1 MPLRIGGPAIP
12 DRARRVLL
20 VAAMEI
26 PHARRVTDLPAPSSL
41 AALRARY
48 GPRYR
53 WYVLLTVMMGTM
65 ASVMASTIVNVAVPD
80 MSRHFTL
87 GQEQAQWL
95 SAGFMA
101 AMTVSMPVTP
111 WLLGRFGY
119 RATYIGAIVLLL
131 IGSIAGGVAN
141 DYPLVL
147 VMRVAEG
154 LAAGILQPIPA
165 IIILR
170 GFESGE
176 QGKAMGLFGA
186 GVVLAPALGP
196 SIGGVLVEW
205 FGWRSIFF
213 VASPFCL
220 IALPLAARLLPHSAP
235 GGGAVGDS
243 PRLDVP
249 GLVLIACAILLG
261 LNGLSLLQGA
271 DARFGLMLIAASLVL
286 LGVFVVV
293 QKRTTHPLIRL
304 ELFTHPAFMRGAIV
318 AFIYGAALFG
328 STYLLPVFMQM
339 ALALPPSQAGAV
351 LLPAGI
357 VLAVVIPLVGRSST
371 VANRSRYIV
380 VGLALL
386 AVSFAAMRFIGLGTA
401 LGWIVA
407 LAIIGRVGLGC
418 ILPSLNLAAMEG
430 IGTGLIAQGTSLI
443 NLLRQL
449 GGASGV
455 SLMGVFLAWR
465 LQVHAD
471 APVAAFHE
479 AFVLLGVICSLAVVA
494 AWGMRPVRRRR

>member
-1 MPLRIGGPAIP
+1 
-12 DRARRVLL
+12 
-20 VAAMEI
+20 MEI
-26 PHARRVTDLPAPSSL
+26 QHARRVTDRHDRSSL
-41 AALRARY
+41 AALQARF

-119 RATYIGAIVLLL
+119 RRTYMAAIVLLL
-131 IGSIAGGVAN
+131 AGSIAGGLAN
-141 DYPLVL
+141 HYALVL

-154 LAAGILQPIPA
+154 LAAGVLQPIPA

-170 GFESGE
+170 GFQPSE

-220 IALPLAARLLPHSAP
+220 LALPLAQRLLPHSAP
-235 GGGAVGDS
+235 GGAAVNATAV
-243 PRLDVP
+243 RLDVP
-249 GLVLIACAILLG
+249 GLLLVAAAILLG
-261 LNGLSLLQGA
+261 LNGLSLLEGV
-271 DARFGLMLIAASLVL
+271 DRMFGLLLLGASLAL
-286 LGVFVVV
+286 LAVFIAYQRRVA
-293 QKRTTHPLIRL
+293 QPLIRL
-304 ELFTHPAFMRGAIV
+304 ELFAHRNFALGAIV

-339 ALALPPSQAGAV
+339 ALSLPPSQAGAV

-357 VLAVVIPLVGRSST
+357 VLAVVIPIVGRAST
-371 VANRSRYIV
+371 VANRALYILA
-380 VGLALL
+380 GLALL
-386 AVSFAAMRFIGLGTA
+386 AASFILMIAVGVGSGLT
-401 LGWIVA
+401 LITA
-407 LAIIGRVGLGC
+407 LAILGRVGLGC

-430 IGTGLIAQGTSLI
+430 IGPALIAQGTSLI

-449 GGASGV
+449 GGATGV
-455 SLMGVFLAWR
+455 SLVGVVLEWR
-465 LQVHAD
+465 LHVHASEP
-471 APVAAFHE
+471 ALAFHE
-479 AFVLLGVICSLAVVA
+479 AFVLLGGLTLLALVA
-494 AWGMRPVRRRR
+494 ARGMRPERGGPHELS

>member
-1 MPLRIGGPAIP
+1 
-12 DRARRVLL
+12 
-20 VAAMEI
+20 
-26 PHARRVTDLPAPSSL
+26 VTDHHATNSL

-48 GPRYR
+48 GSRYR

-111 WLLGRFGY
+111 WLLNRFGY
-119 RATYIGAIVLLL
+119 RRTYIGAILLL
-131 IGSIAGGVAN
+131 LAGSIAGGVAN
-141 DYPLVL
+141 DYSLVL
-147 VMRVAEG
+147 GMRVAEG

-170 GFESGE
+170 GFQPSE

-220 IALPLAARLLPHSAP
+220 LALPLAARLLPHSAP
-235 GGGAVGDS
+235 GGGAVNADAV
-243 PRLDVP
+243 RLDVP
-249 GLVLIACAILLG
+249 GLLLVAGAILLG
-261 LNGLSLLQGA
+261 LNGLSLLEGA
-271 DARFGLMLIAASLVL
+271 GAMLGLVLIGASLAL
-286 LGVFVVV
+286 LAAFVAYQRHVP
-293 QKRTTHPLIRL
+293 HPLIRL
-304 ELFTHPAFMRGAIV
+304 ELFTHPAFARGAIV

-357 VLAVVIPLVGRSST
+357 VLAGVIPLVGRSST
-371 VANRSRYIV
+371 VANRSLYIV
-380 VGLALL
+380 AGLSLL
-386 AVSFAAMRFIGLGTA
+386 SVSFVAMMFIGVGA
-401 LGWIVA
+401 SLGWIVA
-407 LAIIGRVGLGC
+407 LAILGRVGLGC

-430 IGTGLIAQGTSLI
+430 VGKGLVAQGTSLI
-443 NLLRQL
+443 NLLRML

-455 SLMGVFLAWR
+455 SMMGVFLAWR
-465 LQVHAD
+465 LHST
-471 APVAAFHE
+471 APARAFHE
-479 AFVLLGVICSLAVVA
+479 AFVLLGALTAVAIAV
-494 AWGMRPVRRRR
+494 AWGMRRPRPR

>member
-1 MPLRIGGPAIP
+1 
-12 DRARRVLL
+12 
-20 VAAMEI
+20 
-26 PHARRVTDLPAPSSL
+26 VTEVHAPSSL
-41 AALRARY
+41 AALRAHY

-53 WYVLLTVMMGTM
+53 WYVLLTVMLGTM

-111 WLLGRFGY
+111 WLLNRFGY
-119 RATYIGAIVLLL
+119 RRTYIGAILLL
-131 IGSIAGGVAN
+131 LAGSVAGGMASA
-141 DYPLVL
+141 YALVL
-147 VMRVAEG
+147 AMRVAEG

-170 GFESGE
+170 GFQTHE

-220 IALPLAARLLPHSAP
+220 FALPLAARLLPHSAP
-235 GGGAVGDS
+235 GGGTAGQS
-243 PRLDVP
+243 ARLDMP
-249 GLVLIACAILLG
+249 GLLLVAAAILLG
-261 LNGLSLLQGA
+261 LNGLSMLEGA
-271 DARFGLMLIAASLVL
+271 DALLGLLLIAVSLGL
-286 LGVFVVV
+286 LATFVAY
-293 QKRTTHPLIRL
+293 QKRTAQPLIRL
-304 ELFTHPAFMRGAIV
+304 ELFAHRAFARGAIV

-357 VLAVVIPLVGRSST
+357 VLAVVIPIVGRSST
-371 VANRSRYIV
+371 VTNRSLYIV
-380 VGLALL
+380 AGLSLL
-386 AVSFAAMRFIGLGTA
+386 SVSFIAMVFVGVGAGLTA
-401 LGWIVA
+401 IVT
-407 LAIIGRVGLGC
+407 LAIIGRIGLGC

-430 IGTGLIAQGTSLI
+430 VDTGLIAQGTSLI
-443 NLLRQL
+443 NLLRML
-449 GGASGV
+449 GGATGV
-455 SLMGVFLAWR
+455 SLVGVFLEWR
-465 LQVHAD
+465 LHVHAG
-471 APVAAFHE
+471 AAAVAFHQ
-479 AFVLLGVICSLAVVA
+479 AFVLLGGLTLVAIAV
-494 AWGMRPVRRRR
+494 AWGMRPAHARRRR

>member
-1 MPLRIGGPAIP
+1 MTDHHAPA
-12 DRARRVLL
+12 
-20 VAAMEI
+20 
-26 PHARRVTDLPAPSSL
+26 SL
-41 AALRARY
+41 AALQARY

-53 WYVLLTVMMGTM
+53 WFVLLTVMMGTM

-111 WLLGRFGY
+111 WLLGRHGY
-119 RATYIGAIVLLL
+119 RRTYIGAILLL
-131 IGSIAGGVAN
+131 LVGSIAGGLSN
-141 DYPLVL
+141 DYALVL
-147 VMRVAEG
+147 AMRVAEG
-154 LAAGILQPIPA
+154 LAAGVLQPIPA

-170 GFESGE
+170 GFQPAE

-213 VASPFCL
+213 VATPFCL
-220 IALPLAARLLPHSAP
+220 LALPLAARLLPHSAP
-235 GGGAVGDS
+235 GGGVVNAES
-243 PRLDVP
+243 ARLDVP
-249 GLVLIACAILLG
+249 GLLLVAGAILLG
-261 LNGLSLLQGA
+261 LNGLSLLEGTERA
-271 DARFGLMLIAASLVL
+271 AGLALLAASVVL
-286 LGVFVVV
+286 LAAFVAYQRRVE
-293 QKRTTHPLIRL
+293 HPLIRL
-304 ELFTHPAFMRGAIV
+304 ELFTHARFARGAMV

-357 VLAVVIPLVGRSST
+357 VLAIVIPVVGRVAT
-371 VANRSRYIV
+371 VANRSLYIV
-380 VGLALL
+380 AGLALL
-386 AVSFAAMRFIGLGTA
+386 SASFIAMIAVGVGSGLG
-401 LGWIVA
+401 LIVA
-407 LAIIGRVGLGC
+407 LAILGRAGLGC

-430 IGTGLIAQGTSLI
+430 VRPGLVAQGTSLI

-455 SLMGVFLAWR
+455 SLTGVFLAWR
-465 LQVHAD
+465 LRVHAD
-471 APVAAFHE
+471 APALAFHE
-479 AFVLLGVICSLAVVA
+479 AFVLLGVLTALAIAA
-494 AWGMRPVRRRR
+494 AWGMRPAGGRAPPGA

>member
-1 MPLRIGGPAIP
+1 
-12 DRARRVLL
+12 
-20 VAAMEI
+20 
-26 PHARRVTDLPAPSSL
+26 VTDQPAPASL
-41 AALRARY
+41 AALQAHY

-53 WYVLLTVMMGTM
+53 WFVLLTVMMGTM

-101 AMTVSMPVTP
+101 SMTVSMPVTP
-111 WLLGRFGY
+111 WLLGRHGY
-119 RATYIGAIVLLL
+119 RRTYIGAILLL
-131 IGSIAGGVAN
+131 LAGSIAGGLSNNYA
-141 DYPLVL
+141 LVL
-147 VMRVAEG
+147 TMRVAEG
-154 LAAGILQPIPA
+154 LAAGVLQPIPA

-170 GFESGE
+170 GFQPGE

-213 VASPFCL
+213 VATPFCL
-220 IALPLAARLLPHSAP
+220 AALPLAARLLPHSAP
-235 GGGAVGDS
+235 GGAAVNAES
-243 PRLDVP
+243 ARLDVP
-249 GLVLIACAILLG
+249 GLLLVASAILLG
-261 LNGLSLLQGA
+261 LNGLSLLEGSNRA
-271 DARFGLMLIAASLVL
+271 LGLLLVGISIVL
-286 LGVFVVV
+286 LAVFVAY
-293 QKRTTHPLIRL
+293 QRRAAQPLIRL
-304 ELFTHPAFMRGAIV
+304 ELFAHPRFARGAVV

-339 ALALPPSQAGAV
+339 ALDLPPSQAGAV

-357 VLAVVIPLVGRSST
+357 VLAIVIPLVGRNST
-371 VANRSRYIV
+371 VANRSLYIV
-380 VGLALL
+380 AGLGLLSLSFVSMIAVGIGSGLGLIAGLAIL
-386 AVSFAAMRFIGLGTA
+386 
-401 LGWIVA
+401 
-407 LAIIGRVGLGC
+407 GRVGLGC

-430 IGTGLIAQGTSLI
+430 VGPGLVAQGTSLI

-455 SLMGVFLAWR
+455 SLTGVFLAWR
-465 LQVHAD
+465 LHAHAD
-471 APVAAFHE
+471 APARAFHE
-479 AFVLLGVICSLAVVA
+479 AFVLLGALTMLAIVA
-494 AWGMRPVRRRR
+494 AWGMRPSRRGRAPQV